1 MGLLALAPV
10 VLTTQGA
17 WSADEMAPMTLAG
30 TVWGFA
36 DETGKKARFVQF
48 GADNK
53 VSGHLGCNRFAG
65 SYAYN
70 NGELK
75 FGPLASTKMA
85 CPPPF
90 MEREREFATTLGS
103 TRMAE
108 ASTTRLILKDGE
120 GKTLAELVR
129 RDPD

>member
-1 MGLLALAPV
+1 
-10 VLTTQGA
+10 
-17 WSADEMAPMTLAG
+17 
-30 TVWGFA
+30 
-36 DETGKKARFVQF
+36 
-48 GADNK
+48 
-53 VSGHLGCNRFAG
+53 
-65 SYAYN
+65 
-70 NGELK
+70 
-75 FGPLASTKMA
+75 MA